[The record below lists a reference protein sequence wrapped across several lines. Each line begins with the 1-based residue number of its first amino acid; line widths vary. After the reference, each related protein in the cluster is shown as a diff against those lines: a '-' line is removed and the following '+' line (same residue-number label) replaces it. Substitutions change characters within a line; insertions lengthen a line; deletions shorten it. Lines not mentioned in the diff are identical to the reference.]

1 MTACIVKKPSEEI
14 LGNILVN
21 QEHSGKSGIIET
33 GSMTEITVFIICQ
46 KESKESLFKV
56 SFDLRNE
63 QIKNAFRIAPH
74 TLSNV
79 KVQFDHV
86 LDASAVK

>member
-33 GSMTEITVFIICQ
+33 GSMTEITVLYP
-46 KESKESLFKV
+46 KKNLKNHYSKY
-56 SFDLRNE
+56 
-63 QIKNAFRIAPH
+63 
-74 TLSNV
+74 LST
-79 KVQFDHV
+79 
-86 LDASAVK
+86 